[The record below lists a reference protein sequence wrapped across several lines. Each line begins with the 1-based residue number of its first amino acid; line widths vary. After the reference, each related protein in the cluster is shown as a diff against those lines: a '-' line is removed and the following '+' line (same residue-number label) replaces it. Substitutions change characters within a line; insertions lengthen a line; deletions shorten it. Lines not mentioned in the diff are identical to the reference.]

1 MKNFMKRLRTFGSL
15 CLLACASSIYA
26 SNNYGLPST
35 IQEGNILHCFDW
47 TFSQIE
53 QELPNIAEAGFVA
66 VQVSPVQGN
75 CSSNAEW
82 FYAYMPYDLV
92 FRSNGNGSK
101 TQLTSL
107 CSKAKEYGIKIIV
120 DVVANHVN
128 KASGYHDT
136 WWDSNGRVR
145 WNGGI
150 DYSNRYSITHGQL
163 GDYGDINSEDSEV
176 QARAKSFVEDL
187 KSCGVEG
194 IRWDAAKHIGLPSE
208 SCNFWSQ
215 VCSVA
220 GLWHYGEILDGPGG
234 DKYTLLKEYC
244 NYMSVTDSEYS
255 TWARNEVCNGNVP
268 SSYGSWSANG
278 VPATGIVYWGE
289 SHDTYANDNG
299 ASTYVSQDKI
309 DRAWALGACR
319 NGETSLY
326 LSRPSATGQNNIKI
340 GVKGSTHFT
349 SKEIAAVNHLKN
361 AAVGCKDYYSASDG
375 IACITREGVGA
386 CIVIGAGGSR
396 SVTVANGGSY
406 VPAGTYTDEVSGN
419 TFTVTSSTISG
430 QVGSTGIAVIYGS
443 VKKQPSMTFSP
454 NGGSFR
460 SETLSVTA
468 TLNNASSGWYK
479 IDNGN
484 QVTFSDSK
492 TFTIGEGVDYGSQI
506 VVSWSATGDEGTK
519 TGSVTFKK
527 VEASNLGDNVIYY
540 DNTSSNWSTPKCHY
554 WGGSEESTWPGA
566 TMTLLEDNVW
576 YYDCPAGTTGLVF
589 NDGNGNQTT
598 DFTFT
603 AGHIYSMSGD
613 QGDYEGG
620 NGSGN
625 QGGGNQGGD
634 ITDMPDAFYVMGEVN
649 GQSWDP
655 AQGAAMTKSGNTFVY
670 SGTIEGYF
678 SFASALGSAGDWS
691 GFNAAGVRYG
701 ASTDTTL
708 DLDATATI
716 AQNNDPKA
724 YTLATIET
732 GTTYYITVDWAA
744 KTVKVSKDSGVDAL
758 EFELSSPCTYYN
770 LQGMKVEHPTT
781 GIYIVHQGNKTYKR
795 VIR

>member
-1 MKNFMKRLRTFGSL
+1 
-15 CLLACASSIYA
+15 
-26 SNNYGLPST
+26 
-35 IQEGNILHCFDW
+35 
-47 TFSQIE
+47 
-53 QELPNIAEAGFVA
+53 
-66 VQVSPVQGN
+66 
-75 CSSNAEW
+75 
-82 FYAYMPYDLV
+82 
-92 FRSNGNGSK
+92 
-101 TQLTSL
+101 
-107 CSKAKEYGIKIIV
+107 
-120 DVVANHVN
+120 
-128 KASGYHDT
+128 
-136 WWDSNGRVR
+136 
-145 WNGGI
+145 
-150 DYSNRYSITHGQL
+150 
-163 GDYGDINSEDSEV
+163 
-176 QARAKSFVEDL
+176 
-187 KSCGVEG
+187 
-194 IRWDAAKHIGLPSE
+194 
-208 SCNFWSQ
+208 
-215 VCSVA
+215 
-220 GLWHYGEILDGPGG
+220 
-234 DKYTLLKEYC
+234 
-244 NYMSVTDSEYS
+244 MSVTDSEYS

-349 SKEIAAVNHLKN
+349 SKEIAAVNHFKN
-361 AAVGCKDYYSASDG
+361 AAVGCNDYYTASDG

-396 SVTVANGGSY
+396 NVSVANGGGY

-443 VKKQPSMTFSP
+443 VKKLPSITFSP

-460 SETLSVTA
+460 TETLSVTA
-468 TLNNASSGWYK
+468 TLNNATSGWYQ
-479 IDNGN
+479 IGNGS
-484 QVTFSDSK
+484 QVTFSGSK
-492 TFTIGEGVDYGSQI
+492 TFTIGEGVDYGTQI
-506 VVSWSATGDEGTK
+506 VVNWSATGDEGTK

-540 DNTSSNWSTPKCHY
+540 DNSSSNWSAPKCHY
-554 WGGSEESTWPGA
+554 WGGREESTWPGVS
-566 TMTLLEDNVW
+566 MTLLEDNVW

-589 NDGNGNQTT
+589 NDGNGNQTS

-613 QGDYEGG
+613 QGDYEG
-620 NGSGN
+620 N
-625 QGGGNQGGD
+625 GGGNQGGD
-634 ITDMPDAFYVMGEVN
+634 DNQGGDISDMPDAFYVMGEVN

-655 AQGAAMTKSGNTFVY
+655 AQGAVMTKTGNTFVY

-678 SFASALGSAGDWS
+678 SFASALGAAGDWE

-701 ASTDTTL
+701 APTDTTL
-708 DLDATATI
+708 ELDTTAAI

-724 YTLATIET
+724 YTLTTIEP
-732 GTTYYITVDWAA
+732 GITYYITVDWAA
-744 KTVKVSKDSGVDAL
+744 KTVKVSKDSGVDVLDMETAA
-758 EFELSSPCTYYN
+758 PCTYYN
-770 LQGMKVEHPTT
+770 LQGMKVSHPAA
-781 GIYIVHQGNKTYKR
+781 GIYIVHQGNKIYKR